1 MTSKQHKL
9 EYYQIAAAQI
19 DQAIDCYKEGTL
31 QGYICATTL
40 AGAGEEILGKLVSYQ
55 LNKSSALEENI
66 ISVLAKKGIDEKHKD
81 FSKLKKEFIEML
93 NKSRNGYK
101 HFKEDFCE
109 EDFDPQI
116 FAEMLINRAI
126 INYDKIRNS
135 ITEKMDFFLDL
146 TKAQR
151 SEKKFKQ

>member
-1 MTSKQHKL
+1 LTSKQHRL

-40 AGAGEEILGKLVSYQ
+40 AGAGEEILGKLVSNQ
-55 LNKSSALEENI
+55 LNEPNALEDNV
-66 ISVLAKKGIDEKHKD
+66 ISVLAQNGIDKKHKD
-81 FSKLKKEFIEML
+81 FEKIKKEFIDVL
-93 NKSRNGYK
+93 NAPRNGYK

-109 EDFDPQI
+109 KDFDPQL

-126 INYDKIRNS
+126 INYGKIRNA

-146 TKAQR
+146 TKKQR
-151 SEKKFKQ
+151 SKKQIQN